1 MWIAEGGQVRRAI
14 EGFAQLEAQM
24 GERIRGQGGTHHLLH
39 AGGAAGQIRIV
50 WM

>member
-1 MWIAEGGQVRRAI
+1 MWIAERSQIGGRI

-24 GERIRGQGGTHHLLH
+24 GEGVRGQGGTHHLLH
-39 AGGAAGQIRIV
+39 AGGAAGQIRII